1 MDSEANTAIHAMPC
15 NQLGMHSLFD
25 VLKWWKTRVKKLEA
39 ADIPVWRFRLH
50 RINDLLQKPW
60 EFLDFLTVETK
71 RQVQINKVE
80 GDWSNW
86 KEEEGGGSSNNNN
99 FYSNTSR
106 SKLARVQNEADGRDQ
121 RDTPNYVNSWPG
133 RC

>member
-39 ADIPVWRFRLH
+39 ADIPVWRSRLH

-86 KEEEGGGSSNNNN
+86 KEEEEEEEGGGGGGGGGATTKSFTMKIFFKWSEILQ
-99 FYSNTSR
+99 FCR
-106 SKLARVQNEADGRDQ
+106 IMG
-121 RDTPNYVNSWPG
+121 
-133 RC
+133 C